1 MAKKKPM
8 TKRRQAEQ
16 IEKEKKAKTKKII
29 IITSIVA
36 SVILL
41 TLGIILIATCG
52 GDGNA
57 PKPTTATIDV
67 ANYGTIEIKLNS
79 ENAPKT
85 VENFIKLAEK
95 GFYNN
100 KSFDSISGGSLS
112 AGKDTNNECAS
123 IYGEFKKNGYND
135 NAISHKKGVI
145 SMNRGDDYNSA
156 SSSFFILTEDKT
168 EYDGL
173 FAAFGEVV
181 SGVEIVEKIASDM
194 EANPEKVAPTITLV
208 SITRK

>member
-16 IEKEKKAKTKKII
+16 AEKEKKAKTKKII
-29 IITSIVA
+29 IVTSIVA
-36 SVILL
+36 SIILL
-41 TLGIILIATCG
+41 TLGIILVATCG
-52 GDGNA
+52 KDGNT
-57 PKPTTATIDV
+57 PQPTTATIDV

-100 KSFDSISGGSLS
+100 KSFDSINNGSLS
-112 AGKDTNNECAS
+112 AGSDTKNECAS
-123 IYGEFKKNGYND
+123 IYGEFKKNGYSD
-135 NAISHKKGVI
+135 NTISHKKGVI

-156 SSSFFILTEDKT
+156 SSSFFILTEDKA

-181 SGVEIVEKIASDM
+181 SGMEIVEKIASDM
-194 EANPEKVAPTITLV
+194 EANPEKTAPIITLV